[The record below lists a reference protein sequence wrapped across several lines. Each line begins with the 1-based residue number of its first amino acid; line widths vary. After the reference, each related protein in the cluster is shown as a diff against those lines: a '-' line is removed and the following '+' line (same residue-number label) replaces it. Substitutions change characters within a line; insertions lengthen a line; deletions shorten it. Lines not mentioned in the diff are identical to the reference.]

1 MAVVDS
7 GSYPF
12 FLLLHNAPA
21 MHIRWGSGRPQQQE
35 VKSCIA
41 PGQDT
46 EDAKKELGAGWDK
59 GGCKGAK
66 HVKHP
71 WDQAAACRAWGAVH
85 GVQRSLQTGC
95 AGLYCSA
102 AARGGTARAACAAS
116 TRSAR
121 PHTLRIR
128 PCCRSQTAC
137 FIIIIFPPYLSNVP
151 TKCALALTAPLTES
165 LTVPWN
171 PGRRH

>member
-35 VKSCIA
+35 VKSCRA

-46 EDAKKELGAGWDK
+46 EDAKKELGAGCDK

-66 HVKHP
+66 HIKHP
-71 WDQAAACRAWGAVH
+71 WDQAAVCSVWGAVH

-102 AARGGTARAACAAS
+102 AARGLRVLPAPGVPVHTRFASDLAVEARQ
-116 TRSAR
+116 R
-121 PHTLRIR
+121 
-128 PCCRSQTAC
+128 
-137 FIIIIFPPYLSNVP
+137 V
-151 TKCALALTAPLTES
+151 S
-165 LTVPWN
+165 L
-171 PGRRH
+171 